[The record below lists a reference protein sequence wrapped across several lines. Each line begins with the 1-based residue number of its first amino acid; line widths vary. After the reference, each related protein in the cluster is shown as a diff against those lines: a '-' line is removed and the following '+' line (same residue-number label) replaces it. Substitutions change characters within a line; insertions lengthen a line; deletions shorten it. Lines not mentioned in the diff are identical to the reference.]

1 VTTMN
6 PLAAFDPKTME
17 MALKVME
24 WERERAL
31 MDWKLAEWRIAMA
44 HRLLLSDNLLNVTK
58 REQPAR

>member
-1 VTTMN
+1 MN